1 MGIIDA
7 ATNAVGTGATVLSNA
22 GPATGLSSIT
32 DAVSGGI
39 SSAGTFL
46 QNLAGVS
53 AGVKLPLANVL
64 SDYATYNYIL
74 SLSAL
79 TLEDINNP
87 DSTYIA
93 GKKLDL
99 ICKSAGIDPNNRVQT
114 SFGKFDFF
122 IDNLNIESVIGM
134 SNPKGSFATTLQFD
148 VVEPYSMGVFMLA
161 LQQAAFKAGHGN
173 WRDATFL
180 ITVEFRGN
188 KEDGTMS
195 KPTATRYIPV
205 RLTTVAIKASEQ
217 GTIYNFSAYA
227 AQNQALTSQYA
238 DVRID
243 SSIKGKTVQEV
254 LQTGEQSLQE
264 VVNKKLKEYETKGL
278 VAKADEIII
287 LFPTTIASSASQ
299 GIASAPESASSAT
312 TTPGSDAASIYKKL
326 GVATPNTNHTA
337 VQAESD
343 CNFLGK
349 ASMGYDQSRKGDQ
362 TTCKESDSYAAGSGI
377 WVRGNMT
384 VNVNEGSLRFAQGA
398 DVLTIINR
406 VMMLSKHPETALA
419 VTALDADGMRK
430 WWRID
435 TQVFY
440 VNSPENLKKTGVLP
454 RIIVYRVIPYDTH
467 SSAIAASNASGIGF
481 DNVRAKIVK
490 RYDYLYTG
498 KNSEVLKFDIDF
510 SINFSNVL
518 AADNYK
524 RSIDILRN
532 KETGDK
538 NLPAQ
543 SIEAPSN
550 GVSPQKKE
558 GSNTTQQK
566 YTSFGTLWNWV
577 GGGGKDV
584 EATLAAAIWHKAITN
599 PIDMINLNMDIMGD
613 PYWFAQSGQGNYTSA
628 PYPGVKDLNKDGT
641 VNYQSG
647 EVDILVNF
655 RSPLDINQATGLY
668 DFKSSSTSSSS
679 ASVIGWSG
687 LYRVNMVTN
696 TFRAGV
702 FKQTLKGF
710 RRRLEDPTV
719 IGTPDQQYNA
729 SNSPEKKQ

>member
-7 ATNAVGTGATVLSNA
+7 ATNAVSTGANVLSNA

-39 SSAGTFL
+39 SSVGTFL

-79 TLEDINNP
+79 SPDEFNNP

-134 SNPKGSFATTLQFD
+134 SNPKGTFATTLQFD

-173 WRDATFL
+173 WRDAPFL

-188 KEDGTMS
+188 KENGTMS

-205 RLTTVAIKASEQ
+205 RLSTVAIKASEQ
-217 GTIYNFSAYA
+217 GTIYNFNAYA

-238 DVRID
+238 DVRTD

-264 VVNKKLKEYETKGL
+264 VVNKKLKEYEKDGT

-287 LFPTTIASSASQ
+287 LFPTDIASSASQ
-299 GIASAPESASSAT
+299 GSSATPESSSSAT
-312 TTPGSDAASIYKKL
+312 TTPGSDASAVYKKL

-337 VQAESD
+337 VQAEND

-362 TTCKESDSYAAGSGI
+362 TTSKENTSYDPKTGT

-398 DVLTIINR
+398 DVPTIINR
-406 VMMLSKHPETALA
+406 VMMLSKYPETALGSA
-419 VTALDADGMRK
+419 APDANGMRK

-440 VNSPENLKKTGVLP
+440 VNSPENLKKTGTLP
-454 RIIVYRVIPYDTH
+454 RIIVYRVVPYDTH
-467 SSAIAASNASGIGF
+467 SSAITASNAKAQGF
-481 DNVRAKIVK
+481 ENVKAKIVK

-510 SINFSNVL
+510 SVNFSNVL

-524 RSIDILRN
+524 RSLDVLRN

-538 NLPAQ
+538 NLPTP
-543 SIEAPSN
+543 SIGAPSN
-550 GVSPQKKE
+550 GVAPQKKE
-558 GSNTTQQK
+558 GGTNTQQK
-566 YTSFGTLWNWV
+566 YTSLGTLWNWV

-599 PIDMINLNMDIMGD
+599 PVDMINLNMDIMGD
-613 PYWFAQSGQGNYTSA
+613 PYWFVQSGQGNYTSS

-641 VNYQSG
+641 VNYQNG
-647 EVDILVNF
+647 EVDILINF

-668 DFKSSSTSSSS
+668 DFKSSSISS
-679 ASVIGWSG
+679 ASSSVISWSG

-710 RRRLEDPTV
+710 RRPLQESTTA
-719 IGTPDQQYNA
+719 GTLDQLFNTT
-729 SNSPEKKQ
+729 NPPEKKQ